1 MMKAV
6 FLDCIDINRGDL
18 SWEPVEKLCD
28 FRWYLTSTEDER
40 MDRLKDAEAVF
51 VDSFPIDRRIMESHP
66 KLKYIGIA
74 ATGFNHIDLA
84 AAREFGVAVTNIPA
98 YSTDA
103 VAQHAIALLL
113 QLTNHPGTYD
123 DVETTPLTLL
133 NGKTIGIIGYGNI
146 GRRIGQIAE
155 ALGMEVIP
163 YSRDPERAVKADV
176 LSLNCPL
183 TEQNKGM
190 VDSGFI
196 SRMKDGAILINTARG
211 ALVEEQ
217 ALADALRSGKIAAAG
232 LDVLEK
238 EPPDETCPLL
248 GLENCVITPH
258 IAFTPRETRKLII
271 DLLAENLKSFQ
282 EGGKNNRIDGITRSD
297 KNGE

>member
-18 SWEPVEKLCD
+18 SWEPVENLCE
-28 FRWYLTSTEDER
+28 FKWFLTSIKEEAE
-40 MDRLKDAEAVF
+40 DRLKDADAVF
-51 VDSFPIDRRIMESHP
+51 IDSFPIDRQIMVDHP
-66 KLKYIGIA
+66 HLKYIGIA
-74 ATGFNHIDLA
+74 ATGFNHVDIKA
-84 AAREFGVAVTNIPA
+84 AGELGVAVTNIPA

-123 DVETTPLTLL
+123 DVDTTPLTLL
-133 NGKTIGIIGYGNI
+133 TGKSLGIVGYGNI
-146 GRRIGQIAE
+146 GRRIGEIAE

-163 YSRDPERAVKADV
+163 YSKDPDRAIKADV
-176 LSLNCPL
+176 VSLNCPL
-183 TEQNKGM
+183 TEENRGM
-190 VDSGFI
+190 VNSEFI
-196 SRMKDGAILINTARG
+196 SSMKDGAILINTARG

-217 ALADALRSGKIAAAG
+217 ALADALKSGKIAAAG
-232 LDVLEK
+232 LDVLTK

-282 EGGKNNRIDGITRSD
+282 EGGRKNRIDWII
-297 KNGE
+297 

>member
-6 FLDCIDINRGDL
+6 FLDCVDINHGDL
-18 SWEPVEKLCD
+18 SWEPIENLCD
-28 FRWYLTSTEDER
+28 FKWYLTCTEEEAKER
-40 MDRLKDAEAVF
+40 LTDAEAVF
-51 VDSFPIDRRIMESHP
+51 IDSFPIDRKVMENHP
-66 KLKYIGIA
+66 NLKYIGIA
-74 ATGFNHIDLA
+74 ATGYNHVDLA
-84 AAREFGVAVTNIPA
+84 AAGELGVAVTNIPA

-123 DVETTPLTLL
+123 DVDTTPLTLL
-133 NGKTIGIIGYGNI
+133 TGKSLGIVGYGNI
-146 GRRIGQIAE
+146 GRRIGEIAQ

-163 YSRDPERAVKADV
+163 YSKEPDRAIKADV

-183 TEQNKGM
+183 TEKNRGM
-190 VDSGFI
+190 VDSAFI

-217 ALADALRSGKIAAAG
+217 ALANALKAGKIAAAG

-238 EPPDETCPLL
+238 EPPDEACPLL

-258 IAFTPRETRKLII
+258 IAFTPKETRKLII

-282 EGGKNNRIDGITRSD
+282 EGGRINRID
-297 KNGE
+297 

>member
-18 SWEPVEKLCD
+18 SWEPVEDLCE
-28 FRWYLTSTEDER
+28 FKWFLTSTKEEAEN
-40 MDRLKDAEAVF
+40 RLKDADAVF
-51 VDSFPIDRRIMESHP
+51 IDSFPIDRRIIESHP
-66 KLKYIGIA
+66 QLKYIGIA

-84 AAREFGVAVTNIPA
+84 AAAEFGVAVTNIPA

-123 DVETTPLTLL
+123 DVDTTPLTLL
-133 NGKTIGIIGYGNI
+133 TGKSLGIVGYGNI
-146 GRRIGQIAE
+146 GRRIGEIAE

-163 YSRDPERAVKADV
+163 YRKDPERAIKADV

-183 TEQNKGM
+183 TEENRGM
-190 VDSGFI
+190 VNSEFI

-217 ALADALRSGKIAAAG
+217 ALADALKSGKIAAAG
-232 LDVLEK
+232 LDVLAK

-248 GLENCVITPH
+248 GLDHCVITPH

-271 DLLAENLKSFQ
+271 DLMAENLKSFQ
-282 EGGKNNRIDGITRSD
+282 EGGRINRID
-297 KNGE
+297 

>member
-6 FLDCIDINRGDL
+6 FLDCVDINHGDL
-18 SWEPVEKLCD
+18 SWEPIENLCD
-28 FRWYLTSTEDER
+28 FKWYLTCTEEEVKER
-40 MDRLKDAEAVF
+40 LTDAEAVF
-51 VDSFPIDRRIMESHP
+51 IDSFPIDRKVMENHP
-66 KLKYIGIA
+66 NLKYIGIA
-74 ATGFNHIDLA
+74 ATGYNHVDLA
-84 AAREFGVAVTNIPA
+84 AAGELGVAVTNIPA

-123 DVETTPLTLL
+123 DVDTTPLTLL
-133 NGKTIGIIGYGNI
+133 TGKSLGIVGYGNI
-146 GRRIGQIAE
+146 GRRIGEIAQ

-163 YSRDPERAVKADV
+163 YSKEPDRAIKADV

-183 TEQNKGM
+183 TEKNRGM
-190 VDSGFI
+190 VDSAFI

-211 ALVEEQ
+211 ALVDEQ
-217 ALADALRSGKIAAAG
+217 ALANALKTGKIAAAG

-258 IAFTPRETRKLII
+258 IAFTPKETRKLII

-282 EGGKNNRIDGITRSD
+282 EGGRINRID
-297 KNGE
+297 

>member
-6 FLDCIDINRGDL
+6 FLDCVDINRGDL
-18 SWEPVEKLCD
+18 SWEPIENLCD
-28 FRWYLTSTEDER
+28 FKWYLTCTEEEVKER
-40 MDRLKDAEAVF
+40 LTDAEAVF
-51 VDSFPIDRRIMESHP
+51 IDSFPIDRKVMENHP
-66 KLKYIGIA
+66 NLKYIGIA
-74 ATGFNHIDLA
+74 ATGYNHVDLA
-84 AAREFGVAVTNIPA
+84 AAGELGVAVTNIPA

-123 DVETTPLTLL
+123 DVDTTPLTLL
-133 NGKTIGIIGYGNI
+133 TGKSLGIVGYGNI
-146 GRRIGQIAE
+146 GRRIGEIAQ

-163 YSRDPERAVKADV
+163 YSKEPDRAIKADV

-183 TEQNKGM
+183 TEKNRGM
-190 VDSGFI
+190 VDSAFI

-211 ALVEEQ
+211 ALVDEQ
-217 ALADALRSGKIAAAG
+217 ALANALKTGKIAAAG

-258 IAFTPRETRKLII
+258 IAFTPKETRKLII
-271 DLLAENLKSFQ
+271 DLLAENMKSFQ
-282 EGGKNNRIDGITRSD
+282 EGGRINRID
-297 KNGE
+297 

>member
-1 MMKAV
+1 MKAV

-18 SWEPVEKLCD
+18 SWTPVEKLCA
-28 FRWYLTSTEDER
+28 FSHYLTSTEEEAKA
-40 MDRLKDAEAVF
+40 RLAGADAVF
-51 VDSFPIDRRIMESHP
+51 VDSFPITRKVMEENP
-66 KLKYIGIA
+66 QLQYIGIA
-74 ATGFNHIDLA
+74 ATGFNHIDLQA
-84 AAREFGVAVTNIPA
+84 AAEKGIAVTNIPA

-133 NGKTIGIIGYGNI
+133 NGKTMGIVGYGNI
-146 GRRIGQIAE
+146 GKRIGEIAG

-163 YSRDPERAVKADV
+163 YSRDPQRAIRADV

-183 TEQNKGM
+183 TEENRGM
-190 VDSGFI
+190 VNSCFIDS
-196 SRMKDGAILINTARG
+196 MKDGAILINTARG
-211 ALVEEQ
+211 GLVDED
-217 ALADALRSGKIAAAG
+217 ALAAALKSGKLAGAG
-232 LDVLEK
+232 LDVLAK

-258 IAFTPRETRKLII
+258 IAFTPKETRALII
-271 DLLAENLKSFQ
+271 ERLAENLKSYQ
-282 EGGKNNRIDGITRSD
+282 DGGRLNRID
-297 KNGE
+297 

>member
-18 SWEPVEKLCD
+18 SWEPVEDLCE
-28 FRWYLTSTEDER
+28 FKWFLTSTKEEAEN
-40 MDRLKDAEAVF
+40 RLKDADAVF
-51 VDSFPIDRRIMESHP
+51 IDSFPIDRRIIESHP
-66 KLKYIGIA
+66 QLKYIGIA

-84 AAREFGVAVTNIPA
+84 AAAEFGVAVTNIPA

-123 DVETTPLTLL
+123 DVDTTPLTLL
-133 NGKTIGIIGYGNI
+133 TGKSLGIVGYGNI
-146 GRRIGQIAE
+146 GRRIGEIAE

-163 YSRDPERAVKADV
+163 YRKDPERAIKADV

-183 TEQNKGM
+183 TEENRGM
-190 VDSGFI
+190 VNSEFI

-211 ALVEEQ
+211 ALVDEQ
-217 ALADALRSGKIAAAG
+217 ALADALKSGKIAAAG
-232 LDVLEK
+232 LDVLAK

-248 GLENCVITPH
+248 GLYHCVITPH

-271 DLLAENLKSFQ
+271 DLMAENLKSFQ
-282 EGGKNNRIDGITRSD
+282 EGGRINRID
-297 KNGE
+297 

>member
-1 MMKAV
+1 MLKAV

-18 SWEPVEKLCD
+18 TWGPVEELCS
-28 FRWYLTSTEDER
+28 FEHYLTSTEEEARER
-40 MDRLKDAEAVF
+40 LEGAEIVF
-51 VDSFPIDRRIMESHP
+51 VDSFLIDRSVMEDHP
-66 KLKYIGIA
+66 QLKYIGIA
-74 ATGFNHIDLA
+74 ATGFNHIDLDA
-84 AAREFGVAVTNIPA
+84 ASELGIAVTNIPA

-113 QLTNHPGTYD
+113 QLTNHPGSFD

-133 NGKTIGIIGYGNI
+133 KGKSIGIVGYGNI
-146 GRRIGQIAE
+146 GRRIGEIAT

-163 YSRDPERAVKADV
+163 YSKDPERAVKADV

-183 TEQNKGM
+183 TEDNREM
-190 VDSGFI
+190 VDREFI
-196 SRMKDGAILINTARG
+196 ERMKDGAILINTARG
-211 ALVEEQ
+211 GLVNED

-232 LDVLEK
+232 LDVLSK

-271 DLLAENLKSFQ
+271 DLLADNLKSFLN
-282 EGGKNNRIDGITRSD
+282 GGRRNRID
-297 KNGE
+297 

>member
-6 FLDCIDINRGDL
+6 FLDCIDINRGNL
-18 SWEPVEKLCD
+18 SWEPVENLCE
-28 FRWYLTSTEDER
+28 FKWFLTSTEEEAEER
-40 MDRLKDAEAVF
+40 LHGVDAVF
-51 VDSFPIDRRIMESHP
+51 IDSFPIDRRIMENHP
-66 KLKYIGIA
+66 QLKYIGIA
-74 ATGFNHIDLA
+74 ATGFNHIDLEA
-84 AAREFGVAVTNIPA
+84 AADFGVAVTNIPA

-123 DVETTPLTLL
+123 DVDTTPLTLL
-133 NGKTIGIIGYGNI
+133 TGKTIGIVGYGNI
-146 GRRIGQIAE
+146 GRRIGVIAE

-163 YSRDPERAVKADV
+163 YSKDPVRAVKADV

-183 TEQNKGM
+183 TEENKGM
-190 VDSGFI
+190 VNREFI
-196 SRMKDGAILINTARG
+196 GRMKDGAILINTARG

-217 ALADALRSGKIAAAG
+217 ALADALKSGKIAAAG
-232 LDVLEK
+232 LDVLAK
-238 EPPDETCPLL
+238 EPPDESCPLL

-271 DLLAENLKSFQ
+271 DLMAENLKSFQ
-282 EGGKNNRIDGITRSD
+282 EGGRKNRID
-297 KNGE
+297 

>member
-18 SWEPVEKLCD
+18 SWEPVEDLCE
-28 FRWYLTSTEDER
+28 FKWFLTSTKEEAEN
-40 MDRLKDAEAVF
+40 RLKDADAVF
-51 VDSFPIDRRIMESHP
+51 IDSFPIDRRIIEGHP
-66 KLKYIGIA
+66 QLKYIGIA

-84 AAREFGVAVTNIPA
+84 AAAEFGVAVTNIPA

-123 DVETTPLTLL
+123 DVDTTPLTLL
-133 NGKTIGIIGYGNI
+133 TGKSLGIVGYGNI
-146 GRRIGQIAE
+146 GRRIGEIAE

-163 YSRDPERAVKADV
+163 YRKDPERAIKADV

-183 TEQNKGM
+183 TEENRGM
-190 VDSGFI
+190 VNSEFI

-217 ALADALRSGKIAAAG
+217 ALADALKSGKIAAAG
-232 LDVLEK
+232 LDVLAK

-248 GLENCVITPH
+248 GLDHCVITPH

-271 DLLAENLKSFQ
+271 DLMAENLKSFQ
-282 EGGKNNRIDGITRSD
+282 EGGRINRID
-297 KNGE
+297 

>member
-1 MMKAV
+1 MKAV
-6 FLDCIDINRGDL
+6 FLDCIDINRGDI
-18 SWEPVEKLCD
+18 SWEPVEALCELEY
-28 FRWYLTSTEDER
+28 YLTSTDEEAKA
-40 MDRLKDAEAVF
+40 RLAGAEAVF
-51 VDSFPIDRRIMESHP
+51 VDSFPIDRKVMEENP
-66 KLKYIGIA
+66 QLRYIGIA
-74 ATGFNHIDLA
+74 ATGFNHIDLQA
-84 AAREFGVAVTNIPA
+84 ASEKGVAVTNIPA

-123 DVETTPLTLL
+123 DVDTTPLTLL
-133 NGKTIGIIGYGNI
+133 TGKSLGIVGYGNI
-146 GRRIGQIAE
+146 GRRIGEIAE

-163 YSRDPERAVKADV
+163 YRKDPERAIKADV

-183 TEQNKGM
+183 TEENRGM
-190 VDSGFI
+190 VNSEFI

-217 ALADALRSGKIAAAG
+217 ALADALKSGKIAAAG
-232 LDVLEK
+232 LDVLAK

-248 GLENCVITPH
+248 GLDHCVITPH

-271 DLLAENLKSFQ
+271 DLMAENLKSFQ
-282 EGGKNNRIDGITRSD
+282 EGGRINRID
-297 KNGE
+297 

>member
-18 SWEPVEKLCD
+18 SWESVENLCE
-28 FRWYLTSTEDER
+28 FKWFLTSTKEEAK
-40 MDRLKDAEAVF
+40 DRLKDADAVF
-51 VDSFPIDRRIMESHP
+51 IDSFPIDRQIMVDHP
-66 KLKYIGIA
+66 QLKYIGIA
-74 ATGFNHIDLA
+74 ATGFNHIDLRA
-84 AAREFGVAVTNIPA
+84 AGELGVAVTNIPA

-123 DVETTPLTLL
+123 DVDTTPLTLL
-133 NGKTIGIIGYGNI
+133 TGKSLGIVGYGNI
-146 GRRIGQIAE
+146 GRRIGEIAE

-163 YSRDPERAVKADV
+163 YSKDPDRAVKADV
-176 LSLNCPL
+176 VSLNCPL
-183 TEQNKGM
+183 TEENRGM
-190 VDSGFI
+190 VNSEFI
-196 SRMKDGAILINTARG
+196 SSMKDSAILINTARG

-217 ALADALRSGKIAAAG
+217 ALADALKSGKIAAAG
-232 LDVLEK
+232 LDVLAK

-271 DLLAENLKSFQ
+271 DLMAENLKSFQ
-282 EGGKNNRIDGITRSD
+282 EGGRKNRID
-297 KNGE
+297 